1 MSSFRIVLKGWK
13 LQFNNGG
20 MLIFWHCMECAVFGL
35 PAGSPRLERFLLILN
50 RWGIPTGAILWFPR
64 DQEDRFMPAP
74 LSPDIRNRFQVLHR
88 EGLSAREIGRRLL
101 ISAAT
106 AVRFADRLRRTGD
119 LAPAVNSRRQGHG
132 RLVPY
137 EGFFAELVEQDP
149 DITLKELQAAL
160 LEAHGVQ
167 ASLSGID
174 VVLRR
179 LDLTYKKRA
188 SSRMSGAN
196 PM

>member
-1 MSSFRIVLKGWK
+1 
-13 LQFNNGG
+13 
-20 MLIFWHCMECAVFGL
+20 
-35 PAGSPRLERFLLILN
+35 
-50 RWGIPTGAILWFPR
+50 
-64 DQEDRFMPAP
+64 MPAP
-74 LSPDIRNRFQVLHR
+74 LSPDIRHRFQALHH
-88 EGLSAREIGRRLL
+88 EGHSAREIGRRLL

-106 AVRFADRLRRTGD
+106 AVRFAARLRQTGD
-119 LAPAVNSRRQGHG
+119 LAPAANSRRRGHG

-137 EGFFAELVEQDP
+137 ESFFAEVVAQDP

-160 LEAHGVQ
+160 LEAHSVQ

-179 LDLTYKKRA
+179 LGLTYKKRA
-188 SSRMSGAN
+188 SSQMNGAN

>member
-1 MSSFRIVLKGWK
+1 
-13 LQFNNGG
+13 
-20 MLIFWHCMECAVFGL
+20 
-35 PAGSPRLERFLLILN
+35 
-50 RWGIPTGAILWFPR
+50 
-64 DQEDRFMPAP
+64 MPAP
-74 LSPDIRNRFQVLHR
+74 LSPDIRHRFHVLHR
-88 EGLSAREIGRRLL
+88 EGLSARAIGRGLL

-119 LAPAVNSRRQGHG
+119 LVPADNSRRRGYG

-137 EGFFAELVEQDP
+137 EDFFAELVEQDP

-179 LDLTYKKRA
+179 LGLTYKKRA
-188 SSRMSGAN
+188 SSRMNGAS

>member
-1 MSSFRIVLKGWK
+1 
-13 LQFNNGG
+13 
-20 MLIFWHCMECAVFGL
+20 
-35 PAGSPRLERFLLILN
+35 
-50 RWGIPTGAILWFPR
+50 
-64 DQEDRFMPAP
+64 MPAP
-74 LSPDIRNRFQVLHR
+74 LSLDIRHRFQVLHL
-88 EGLSAREIGRRLL
+88 EGHSAREIGRRLL
-101 ISAAT
+101 ISSAT
-106 AVRFADRLRRTGD
+106 AVRYAACLRKTGT
-119 LAPAVNSRRQGHG
+119 LKPATNSRRQGHG

-188 SSRMSGAN
+188 SSRTNGAN

>member
-1 MSSFRIVLKGWK
+1 
-13 LQFNNGG
+13 
-20 MLIFWHCMECAVFGL
+20 
-35 PAGSPRLERFLLILN
+35 
-50 RWGIPTGAILWFPR
+50 
-64 DQEDRFMPAP
+64 MPAP
-74 LSPDIRNRFQVLHR
+74 LSADIRNRFQALHQ

-106 AVRFADRLRRTGD
+106 AVRFTARLRETGS
-119 LAPAVNSRRQGHG
+119 LTPALNSRRQGHG

-149 DITLKELQAAL
+149 DITLKELQGAL
-160 LEAHGVQ
+160 LDAHGVK

-174 VVLRR
+174 VVLKR

-188 SSRMSGAN
+188 SSRTSGAS
-196 PM
+196 PT

>member
-1 MSSFRIVLKGWK
+1 MARRIVSCPHRCHR
-13 LQFNNGG
+13 
-20 MLIFWHCMECAVFGL
+20 IF
-35 PAGSPRLERFLLILN
+35 
-50 RWGIPTGAILWFPR
+50 AIV
-64 DQEDRFMPAP
+64 
-74 LSPDIRNRFQVLHR
+74 FQVLHL
-88 EGLSAREIGRRLL
+88 EGHSAREIGRRLL
-101 ISAAT
+101 ISSAT
-106 AVRFADRLRRTGD
+106 AVRFAACLRRTGN
-119 LAPAVNSRRQGHG
+119 LTPAPNSRRQGHR
-132 RLVPY
+132 RLVAY
-137 EGFFAELVEQDP
+137 EDFFVELVEQDP

-188 SSRMSGAN
+188 SSQMSGAS

>member
-1 MSSFRIVLKGWK
+1 
-13 LQFNNGG
+13 
-20 MLIFWHCMECAVFGL
+20 
-35 PAGSPRLERFLLILN
+35 
-50 RWGIPTGAILWFPR
+50 
-64 DQEDRFMPAP
+64 MPAP
-74 LSPDIRNRFQVLHR
+74 LSPDIRNRFEVLYQ

-106 AVRFADRLRRTGD
+106 AVRYAACLRKTGN
-119 LAPAVNSRRQGHG
+119 LMPAANSRRQGHG

-137 EGFFAELVEQDP
+137 EGFFAELVKQAP

-160 LEAHGVQ
+160 LKAHGVQ

-188 SSRMSGAN
+188 SSRTSGAN

>member
-1 MSSFRIVLKGWK
+1 
-13 LQFNNGG
+13 
-20 MLIFWHCMECAVFGL
+20 
-35 PAGSPRLERFLLILN
+35 
-50 RWGIPTGAILWFPR
+50 
-64 DQEDRFMPAP
+64 MPAP
-74 LSPDIRNRFQVLHR
+74 LSPDIRNRFEVLHR

-101 ISAAT
+101 ISVAT
-106 AVRFADRLRRTGD
+106 AVRFSDCLRRTGD
-119 LAPAVNSRRQGHG
+119 LSPKANPRRRGHG

-137 EGFFAELVEQDP
+137 EDFFAELVAQAP

-188 SSRMSGAN
+188 SSRTNDAN

>member
-1 MSSFRIVLKGWK
+1 
-13 LQFNNGG
+13 
-20 MLIFWHCMECAVFGL
+20 
-35 PAGSPRLERFLLILN
+35 
-50 RWGIPTGAILWFPR
+50 
-64 DQEDRFMPAP
+64 MPAP
-74 LSPDIRNRFQVLHR
+74 LSLDIRHRFQALHR
-88 EGLSAREIGRRLL
+88 EGHSAREIGRRLL

-106 AVRFADRLRRTGD
+106 AVRYAACLRKTGN
-119 LAPAVNSRRQGHG
+119 LMPAANSRRQGHG

-137 EGFFAELVEQDP
+137 EGFFAELVNQDP

-188 SSRMSGAN
+188 SLRTSGAN

>member
-1 MSSFRIVLKGWK
+1 
-13 LQFNNGG
+13 
-20 MLIFWHCMECAVFGL
+20 
-35 PAGSPRLERFLLILN
+35 
-50 RWGIPTGAILWFPR
+50 
-64 DQEDRFMPAP
+64 MPAP
-74 LSPDIRNRFQVLHR
+74 LSLDIRHRFQALHR
-88 EGLSAREIGRRLL
+88 EGHSAREIGRRLL

-106 AVRFADRLRRTGD
+106 AVRYAACLRKTGN
-119 LAPAVNSRRQGHG
+119 LMPAANSRRQGHG

-137 EGFFAELVEQDP
+137 EGFFAELVNQDP

-160 LEAHGVQ
+160 LEAYGVQ

-188 SSRMSGAN
+188 SSRTSGAN

>member
-1 MSSFRIVLKGWK
+1 
-13 LQFNNGG
+13 
-20 MLIFWHCMECAVFGL
+20 
-35 PAGSPRLERFLLILN
+35 
-50 RWGIPTGAILWFPR
+50 
-64 DQEDRFMPAP
+64 MPAP

-188 SSRMSGAN
+188 SSRMSGAI

>member
-1 MSSFRIVLKGWK
+1 
-13 LQFNNGG
+13 
-20 MLIFWHCMECAVFGL
+20 
-35 PAGSPRLERFLLILN
+35 
-50 RWGIPTGAILWFPR
+50 
-64 DQEDRFMPAP
+64 MPAP
-74 LSPDIRNRFQVLHR
+74 MSPDIRNRFQALHL
-88 EGLSAREIGRRLL
+88 EGHSARKIGRRLL

-106 AVRFADRLRRTGD
+106 AVRFAACLRRTAD
-119 LAPAVNSRRQGHG
+119 LSPQTNPRRQGHG

-160 LEAHGVQ
+160 LDAHDVQ

-188 SSRMSGAN
+188 SSRMRGAN

>member
-1 MSSFRIVLKGWK
+1 
-13 LQFNNGG
+13 
-20 MLIFWHCMECAVFGL
+20 
-35 PAGSPRLERFLLILN
+35 
-50 RWGIPTGAILWFPR
+50 
-64 DQEDRFMPAP
+64 MPAP
-74 LSPDIRNRFQVLHR
+74 LSLDIRHRFQALHR
-88 EGLSAREIGRRLL
+88 EGHSAREIGRRLL

-106 AVRFADRLRRTGD
+106 AVRYAACLRNTGN
-119 LAPAVNSRRQGHG
+119 LMPTANSRRQGHG

-137 EGFFAELVEQDP
+137 EDFFTELVEQDP

-188 SSRMSGAN
+188 SSQKSGAN

>member
-1 MSSFRIVLKGWK
+1 
-13 LQFNNGG
+13 
-20 MLIFWHCMECAVFGL
+20 
-35 PAGSPRLERFLLILN
+35 
-50 RWGIPTGAILWFPR
+50 
-64 DQEDRFMPAP
+64 MPAP
-74 LSPDIRNRFQVLHR
+74 LSPDIRNRFEVLYQ

-106 AVRFADRLRRTGD
+106 AVRYAACLRKTGN
-119 LAPAVNSRRQGHG
+119 LMPAANSRRQGHG

-137 EGFFAELVEQDP
+137 EGFFAELVKQDP
-149 DITLKELQAAL
+149 DITLKALQAAL

-188 SSRMSGAN
+188 SSRTSGAN